1 MSDLFPNRASTFPQ
15 DALGFSSSGNAS
27 ELSRAQWEELAVGT
41 TPHEK
46 DRPLRPLSDEEWRKT
61 VPLAKYICR
70 TAVAAMTIHEL
81 DYVDLVLYML
91 VATTCME
98 RLFGQAKWLD
108 ATSGQGNQPA
118 GAAMP
123 SLSRISLSEDTRLPR
138 ETVRRRVALL
148 IEKGWLAED
157 RNGFLTV
164 TPERFFNPAN
174 EALFR
179 FMLDEHA
186 QLLGAFDRSDEKPAP
201 RPGGDGGP

>member
-1 MSDLFPNRASTFPQ
+1 MGSTP
-15 DALGFSSSGNAS
+15 
-27 ELSRAQWEELAVGT
+27 REE
-41 TPHEK
+41 
-46 DRPLRPLSDEEWRKT
+46 DRPHKPLSDEEWRKT
-61 VPLAKYICR
+61 VPLAQYICR

-98 RLFGQAKWLD
+98 RLFGQARWQKAIAGEAGEL
-108 ATSGQGNQPA
+108 PA
-118 GAAMP
+118 GVVLP
-123 SLSRISLSEDTRLPR
+123 SLSRISRSEETRLPR

-186 QLLGAFDRSDEKPAP
+186 QLLGTFDRQDASAGIK
-201 RPGGDGGP
+201 PGGGVQP

>member
-1 MSDLFPNRASTFPQ
+1 MES
-15 DALGFSSSGNAS
+15 
-27 ELSRAQWEELAVGT
+27 
-41 TPHEK
+41 TPHEPG
-46 DRPLRPLSDEEWRKT
+46 RPERPLSNEEWRKT

-98 RLFGQAKWLD
+98 RLFGQGQWRH
-108 ATSGQGNQPA
+108 ATASEGNQPA
-118 GAAMP
+118 GMAMP

-186 QLLGAFDRSDEKPAP
+186 QLLGALGKADESA
-201 RPGGDGGP
+201 G